1 MKLKKVAA
9 LGMAALMAASLGA
22 CGGSGG
28 SKGGSGSDS
37 KSLTV
42 WIEKVFSDDANT
54 AMEERIK
61 SFAEENDVNVNYEF
75 ISATDFVT
83 KLNAA
88 IEAGSNIPD
97 ITTGAVTKVVNY
109 YPSNPYMDVSDL
121 VDEINAERPYME

>member
-42 WIEKVFSDDANT
+42 WIEKGFQ
-54 AMEERIK
+54 R
-61 SFAEENDVNVNYEF
+61 
-75 ISATDFVT
+75 
-83 KLNAA
+83 
-88 IEAGSNIPD
+88 
-97 ITTGAVTKVVNY
+97 
-109 YPSNPYMDVSDL
+109 
-121 VDEINAERPYME
+121 